1 MAKQIYRILDDNSP
15 SEAKLRSIP
24 RPVGG
29 LYNMFINENGQVEK
43 RQGFTAYNTSLSSTH
58 PIVGMHRFY
67 NEEDRTKEFIV
78 ACNTK
83 LYSLGD
89 ISPHTA
95 TVLKSNLI
103 GE

>member
-1 MAKQIYRILDDNSP
+1 MAKQIFKILDDLSP
-15 SEAKLRSIP
+15 SDMKLRNMP
-24 RPVGG
+24 RPIDG

-58 PIVGMHRFY
+58 AIVGLHRYY
-67 NEEDRTKEFIV
+67 NEEDSTKEFII

-95 TVLKSNLI
+95 TVLKSNLV